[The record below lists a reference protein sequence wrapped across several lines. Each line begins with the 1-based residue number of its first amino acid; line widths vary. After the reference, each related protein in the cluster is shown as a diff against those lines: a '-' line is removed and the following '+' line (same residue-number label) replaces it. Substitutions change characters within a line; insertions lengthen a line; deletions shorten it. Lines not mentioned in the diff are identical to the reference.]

1 MGSIPTAPVFFKIII
16 ILAVVAKWL
25 THRIV
30 IPTFGG
36 SIPLVRPILL
46 KIINT
51 YYYTVSDH
59 NMAVVAK
66 WLTHRIVI
74 PTFGG
79 SIPLVR
85 PISGV

>member
-1 MGSIPTAPVFFKIII
+1 MGAIPTAPVF
-16 ILAVVAKWL
+16 LNNYLGGRGEVVNASDCDSDIRGFD
-25 THRIV
+25 T
-30 IPTFGG
+30 P
-36 SIPLVRPILL
+36 RPPHIS
-46 KIINT
+46 KRINT
-51 YYYTVSDH
+51 HYYIVSDY